1 MLRALALTTL
11 LGACAADRGAEI
23 SCQKWLVETPAASWA
38 PEPNRFAA
46 SFRAVE
52 RRLGEPPEGCSEEQK
67 ERAQSLAKHAAGLAE
82 VIDQAGNAVEAN
94 RAGPA
99 LASEPA
105 FAHLM
110 AELERYEHRRELD
123 RRDLQRM
130 QAENSAR

>member
-1 MLRALALTTL
+1 MLRALVLTAL

-23 SCQKWLVETPAASWA
+23 ACQKWLVETSAASWA
-38 PEPNRFAA
+38 PEPARFGA

-52 RRLGEPPEGCSEEQK
+52 RHLGEPPKGCSEEQK
-67 ERAQSLAKHAAGLAE
+67 ERAQSLAKHAARLAE
-82 VIDQAGNAVEAN
+82 IIDEAGNAMEAN

-105 FAHLM
+105 FALLM
-110 AELERYEHRRELD
+110 AELERYEHRRELH